1 MKKVTRFFIV
11 GLMMFYV
18 QTRSVFAQ
26 INVATGFSLLTRGIS
41 AVSKGNSNRQT
52 KQEKLIDLS
61 SKQEKIS
68 GTNVTMLRVKEHDIK
83 SKAKTNIIKLQNRL
97 DQYAIQYKNNQ
108 PIDISKNDSD
118 LIAIQNVD
126 ENWPVEYYIGEI
138 RAYKRYAFQQ
148 KQKMTTAPANNLSTT
163 PVEVVKKDTVGGKL

>member
-18 QTRSVFAQ
+18 QTGSVFAQ
-26 INVATGFSLLTRGIS
+26 IGVATGFSLLTHGIS
-41 AVSKGNSNRQT
+41 AISKSNSNRQT
-52 KQEKLIDLS
+52 KQEKLIDQS
-61 SKQEKIS
+61 SKQEKIN
-68 GTNVTMLRVKEHDIK
+68 GTNVTMVRVKEHDIK

-148 KQKMTTAPANNLSTT
+148 KQKIAAAPANNLSTT

>member
-1 MKKVTRFFIV
+1 
-11 GLMMFYV
+11 MFYV
-18 QTRSVFAQ
+18 QTGSVFAQ
-26 INVATGFSLLTRGIS
+26 LSVGSGFSLLTHGIS
-41 AVSKGNSNRQT
+41 AISNSSRQT
-52 KQEKLIDLS
+52 KQEKLIDQS

-68 GTNVTMLRVKEHDIK
+68 GTNVTTLRVKERDIK
-83 SKAKTNIIKLQNRL
+83 SKVKTNIIALQNRL

-138 RAYKRYAFQQ
+138 KAYKRYAFQQ
-148 KQKMTTAPANNLSTT
+148 KQKMTAAPANNLSTT
-163 PVEVVKKDTVGGKL
+163 PSEIVKKDTVGGNYKR

>member
-18 QTRSVFAQ
+18 QTGNVFAQ
-26 INVATGFSLLTRGIS
+26 LRVATGFSLLTRGIS
-41 AVSKGNSNRQT
+41 AVSNSNSSRQT

-68 GTNVTMLRVKEHDIK
+68 GTNVTMLRVKEHYIK